1 MKLYQKS
8 ELQDSRIFFDK
19 KPPIFL
25 TVFIIS
31 MLLVIIATLWI
42 SSMMSKSYIVE
53 ASGTI
58 TTSDNVYVSSLSDG
72 LIVSLVAEEG
82 TYVQQGDVLFQ
93 LSSGSNGV
101 QHDAIQKQIDDT
113 YEKIK
118 AIDKYIDSLNK
129 AKNHMSNSGIEQE
142 YYEKVRYYLTELSD
156 ENTTNEN
163 NQKTL
168 SLKLTKKIQKEQ
180 EIQVIKNQIS
190 NLTTNEEDLL
200 RKEDLQTNLET
211 KESELESLIEEIDQL
226 NVKSSS
232 QAEQTK
238 IQLISEAGSS
248 RTSLQ
253 SSLVELQGQLSA
265 YQSQDA
271 LTVVKASNEG
281 YIHYLTTLKEG
292 VNIQKGQTVAE
303 ISTNDDNQMIVEAYI
318 QASDISKVKVQDD
331 VKVAIEGVNVQ
342 KYGTLSGKL
351 NSIDSGT
358 LTQETEN
365 GNVILYKC
373 LVSLDEKEL
382 RSTDGASIDI
392 IKSMPVTA
400 RIVYEKETYL
410 DWLLDLL
417 SFKN

>member
-8 ELQDSRIFFDK
+8 ELKDSRIFFDK
-19 KPPIFL
+19 KPPVFL
-25 TVFIIS
+25 TVFIIFI
-31 MLLVIIATLWI
+31 LFVIIMALWI
-42 SSMMSKSYIVE
+42 SSWMSKSYIVE

-58 TTSDNVYVSSLSDG
+58 TTSDNMYVSSLSDG
-72 LIVSLVAEEG
+72 LLVSLVADEG
-82 TYVQQGDVLFQ
+82 TYVHQGDVLFQ

-101 QHDAIQKQIDDT
+101 QHDAIQKQIDDAHA
-113 YEKIK
+113 KIK
-118 AIDKYIDSLNK
+118 AIDKYINSLNK
-129 AKNHMSNSGIEQE
+129 AKNYMSNSGIEQE
-142 YYEKVRYYLTELSD
+142 YYEKVRYYLTALND

-168 SLKLTKKIQKEQ
+168 SLKQTKKTQKEQ
-180 EIQVIKNQIS
+180 EIQAIKNQIS
-190 NLTTNEEDLL
+190 NLTASEEDMLK
-200 RKEDLQTNLET
+200 KEDLQTNLET
-211 KESELESLIEEIDQL
+211 QESELESLMQEIDQL
-226 NVKSSS
+226 KESSSS

-248 RTSLQ
+248 RTALQ

-303 ISTNDDNQMIVEAYI
+303 ISTNDDSQMIVEAYI

-331 VKVAIEGVNVQ
+331 VKVAIEGVSVQ

-365 GNVILYKC
+365 GNMILYKC

-382 RSTDGASIDI
+382 KSTNGTSIDV

>member
-8 ELQDSRIFFDK
+8 ELKDSRIFFDK

-25 TVFIIS
+25 TVFIIFI
-31 MLLVIIATLWI
+31 LFVIIMALWI
-42 SSMMSKSYIVE
+42 SSWMSKSYIVE

-58 TTSDNVYVSSLSDG
+58 TTSDNMYVSSLSDG
-72 LIVSLVAEEG
+72 LLVSLVADEG
-82 TYVQQGDVLFQ
+82 TYVHQGDVLFQ

-101 QHDAIQKQIDDT
+101 QHDAIQKQIDDAHAKT
-113 YEKIK
+113 K
-118 AIDKYIDSLNK
+118 AIDKYINSLNK
-129 AKNHMSNSGIEQE
+129 AKNYMSNSGIEQE
-142 YYEKVRYYLTELSD
+142 YYEKVRYYLTVLND
-156 ENTTNEN
+156 ENTANEN

-168 SLKLTKKIQKEQ
+168 SLKQTKKTQKEQ
-180 EIQVIKNQIS
+180 EIQAIKNQIS
-190 NLTTNEEDLL
+190 NLTASDEDLL
-200 RKEDLQTNLET
+200 KKEDLETNLET
-211 KESELESLIEEIDQL
+211 KKSELESLMQEIDQL
-226 NVKSSS
+226 KESSSS

-248 RTSLQ
+248 RTALQ

-303 ISTNDDNQMIVEAYI
+303 ISTNDDSQMIVEAYI

-331 VKVAIEGVNVQ
+331 VKVAIEGVSVQ

-365 GNVILYKC
+365 GNMILYKC

-382 RSTDGASIDI
+382 KSTNGTSIDV

>member
-8 ELQDSRIFFDK
+8 ELKDSRIFFDK

-25 TVFIIS
+25 TVFIIFI
-31 MLLVIIATLWI
+31 LFVIIMALWI
-42 SSMMSKSYIVE
+42 SSWMSKSYIVE

-58 TTSDNVYVSSLSDG
+58 TTSDNMYVSSLSDG
-72 LIVSLVAEEG
+72 LLVSLVADEG
-82 TYVQQGDVLFQ
+82 TYVHQGDVLFQ

-101 QHDAIQKQIDDT
+101 QHDAIQKQIDDAHAKT
-113 YEKIK
+113 K
-118 AIDKYIDSLNK
+118 AIDKYINSLNK
-129 AKNHMSNSGIEQE
+129 AKNYMSNSGIEQE
-142 YYEKVRYYLTELSD
+142 YYEKVRYYLTVLND
-156 ENTTNEN
+156 ENTANEN

-168 SLKLTKKIQKEQ
+168 SLKQTKKTQKEQ
-180 EIQVIKNQIS
+180 EIQAIQNQIS
-190 NLTTNEEDLL
+190 NLTASDEDLL
-200 RKEDLQTNLET
+200 KKEDLETNLET
-211 KESELESLIEEIDQL
+211 KKSELESLMQEIDQL
-226 NVKSSS
+226 KESSSS

-248 RTSLQ
+248 RTALQ

-303 ISTNDDNQMIVEAYI
+303 ISTNDDSQMIVEAYI

-331 VKVAIEGVNVQ
+331 VKVAIEGVSVQ
-342 KYGTLSGKL
+342 KFGTLSGKL

-365 GNVILYKC
+365 GNMILYKC
-373 LVSLDEKEL
+373 LVSLDKKEL
-382 RSTDGASIDI
+382 KSTNGTSIDV